1 MDGTDTEH
9 GSVMADF
16 SIQDLSSPQ
25 NDESE
30 RKTRHASFRRPDLAD
45 VDAFALT
52 SETDRHDFGPTSPI
66 DMRRSAAFRPPEEIA
81 ARRDVVRALKRS
93 MENDASLLSRD
104 GASVTASLFACAQ
117 ADEALGEF
125 ESAGLTLATMK
136 RESVAPSYAHVRAA
150 RRIWRQLGDWD
161 LVEDSLSRGRQIAPQ
176 SLAAFEALE
185 QATLAWLSDAPAEKI
200 ALLTSLERF
209 DSIDPLA
216 AFWRAQLVFDAMLS
230 TGDIDGAMSSLE
242 MLLED
247 GVELPEEVSVSLH
260 IMCAIHENLCG
271 NLDAASERLSKLARA
286 GLLPEEMLDAWMF
299 LLCER
304 GSLGEL
310 LEVPA
315 GAKSSRGALLA
326 RARLL
331 LARDLNESA
340 VDLFEKL
347 EGASAIDAHVLRL
360 HEQALERLL
369 VKKREDDLF
378 DFDDELGDEESESDD
393 DSEIASISAAAPT
406 RAHEEMLIQVLN
418 LRLDVTPSDDEC
430 VSLLLRLGRLYEE
443 IPGADDAAAEVYREA
458 LQLAPTDPAVLR
470 ALGRI
475 YSKNSSW
482 EQLAA
487 LYEHEINVLRD
498 EPSVWRRHF
507 QVAGLYEQRLQ
518 DGRAALEHYLEVL
531 ASRPHFLPALK
542 ATARLMEQTEQWIA
556 LADLFLSRVST
567 TTSTRQ
573 RLYMLDK
580 VAEIAEHH
588 IEDDNVA
595 IGAWREIL
603 LLSPEHPNAYASL
616 GRLLA
621 RAHRWRELVELNE
634 QEMGRIEDTEELA
647 DLYLRNAGI
656 LERKLEDLEG
666 AEECYRRALEMLPD
680 FLPALEGL
688 GRLLAGAG
696 RWDDLC
702 EMTREE
708 LSNLVDTREQV
719 RQLGALAELA
729 EFQLGRVEDAVRLH
743 EDALARE
750 PSDINA
756 YFALARLYRQQ
767 ARWDDLV
774 GLLTRRLDRADSAQ
788 QIATLHASLA
798 DIHEWHLQQPKAAFD
813 HYRAAICTEPEN
825 THWLEGVARLWSV
838 VGEEPGRLAHWL
850 TEIAR
855 GAGLEGDTRDAYRKV
870 ICRLT
875 ERAAGVPEAA
885 MDLRRAG
892 KKDDVEN
899 GIMLRMADGL
909 FGDRQTNA
917 LRRVHHPLHR
927 WEVAT
932 SMPRHGLQML
942 PGLELTPVFK
952 ALPATALEWFLD
964 EVELASVVRLDAA
977 FLEQNEDQDRAL
989 GFELGALVHKGARCC
1004 HTLAGPETSLARIR
1018 FRALEARRF
1027 GETEEYEDWTRREIN
1042 RLEREDIIARRY
1054 LELASTRED
1063 EAGRRGYLASA
1074 ATALFP
1080 ELEKGSVPVS
1090 IARPDGPVIDDLYD
1104 ALYAD
1109 YAWSLLRRCLDVHV
1123 HRAQITPIRRA
1134 YLWDMLSDML
1144 ERYLEDPAAAF
1155 HARKA
1160 CWELTGEADHLIA
1173 LVRLSEQLGKADEAL
1188 EFQDKFFRKLW
1199 QRADIAPSRCVGAG
1213 LKLARMLRAR
1223 GFEEDHLIAMELLE
1237 DLLARFEREVEAVD
1251 ARLEL
1256 ARVHASHGDPYAAAE
1271 LFRRTLTPERVRGR
1285 EDDWR
1290 EFVRIYRDGVG
1301 DVATAYNL
1309 QWTLVHSLP
1318 TSERDL
1324 VMLVDLAEE
1333 AGALDNCAHELSRLA
1348 DEVGG
1353 PGRRALLWHAAM
1365 IFDDHLGWF
1374 EDASHIYQDLLVG
1387 FANEE
1392 ERVRLTRRL
1401 AMSQS
1406 RLPKGQTRALELFRE
1421 LLTIDPFDVATYR
1434 GMASLF
1440 TDINTYDRARVV
1452 TQVQRALGDNIEV
1465 EQVRTK
1471 TVPSRTL
1478 EEAEVLE
1485 TLLPEGLNRE
1495 LVEALRMAMPLAQ
1508 KVWSEAL
1515 PQRKAIENDR
1525 RASRELMPI
1534 ADLFY
1539 TVGDAFQLGRLKVWF
1554 GDSQPWPVQVLTD
1567 GQPLIWLNTETLA
1580 AFDEPELRF
1589 MAGYTA
1595 ALATTELAP
1604 LLQLDGRSVWH
1615 LLEGVYYRQMG
1626 KGFSERVDVASQ
1638 EMAEQTSSPLF
1649 AVARRRLLQAL
1660 EPVADQLATAH
1671 CEAWSR
1677 ALEQFAYRVGL
1688 VLCGDIEAAARC
1700 ILKLEGWRGDLFEPG
1715 AQKVLRRHAHLREL
1729 ITFAL
1734 SEDYLEVRY
1743 ALGLAGRPSVLGI

>member
-1 MDGTDTEH
+1 
-9 GSVMADF
+9 MADF

-25 NDESE
+25 IDESE
-30 RKTRHASFRRPDLAD
+30 RKTRHASFRRPGTAEL
-45 VDAFALT
+45 DALVL
-52 SETDRHDFGPTSPI
+52 SSDTDRHDFGPTSPMDI
-66 DMRRSAAFRPPEEIA
+66 RRSAAFRPPEEIA
-81 ARRDVVRALKRS
+81 ARRDIVRALKRS
-93 MENDASLLSRD
+93 MENDSSLLTRD
-104 GASVTASLFACAQ
+104 GADVTDVLFACAQ

-136 RESVAPSYAHVRAA
+136 READASDYAHVRAS
-150 RRIWRQLGDWD
+150 RRIWRQLGEWD
-161 LVEDSLSRGRQIAPQ
+161 LVEDALTRGRQIAPA
-176 SLAAFEALE
+176 SLAPFEALE
-185 QATLAWLSDAPAEKI
+185 QATLAWLRDAPAEKI
-200 ALLTSLERF
+200 ALLSSLEKL
-209 DSIDPLA
+209 DSMEPLA

-230 TGDIDGAMSSLE
+230 TGDLEGAIASLE
-242 MLLED
+242 ELLDDE
-247 GVELPEEVSVSLH
+247 ELALPEEVAVSIDL
-260 IMCAIHENLCG
+260 MCAIHENLCG
-271 NLDAASERLSKLARA
+271 NMGAASVRLKRLGRR

-310 LEVPA
+310 LELPDSAFAPA
-315 GAKSSRGALLA
+315 SRSALIA

-331 LARDLNESA
+331 MIGGENRRA
-340 VDLFEKL
+340 VKL
-347 EGASAIDAHVLRL
+347 LDALHEGDALDAQVLRL

-369 VKKREDDLF
+369 VDIDA
-378 DFDDELGDEESESDD
+378 
-393 DSEIASISAAAPT
+393 ASKDAEGGEVNGR
-406 RAHEEMLIQVLN
+406 RAHEEALIQVLN
-418 LRLDVTPSDDEC
+418 LRLDVTPSDAEC
-430 VSLLLRLGRLYEE
+430 VSILLRLGRLYEE

-458 LQLAPTDPAVLR
+458 LQLAQQDPSVLR

-507 QVAGLYEQRLQ
+507 QVAGLYEQRL
-518 DGRAALEHYLEVL
+518 DDHRAALEHYLAVL
-531 ASRPHFLPALK
+531 EARPHFLPALK
-542 ATARLMEQTEQWIA
+542 ATARLMEQTEQWVA

-567 TTSTRQ
+567 TTSKRQ

-588 IEDDNVA
+588 LEDDRVA

-603 LLSPEHPNAYASL
+603 LLSPDHPNAYASL

-621 RAHRWRELVELNE
+621 RSHRWRELVELNE
-634 QEMGRIEDTEELA
+634 QEMARIEDPEELA

-656 LERKLEDLEG
+656 LERKLEDVES
-666 AEECYRRALEMLPD
+666 AEECYRRALEMMPD

-696 RWDDLC
+696 RWDDLAS
-702 EMTREE
+702 MTREE
-708 LSNLVDTREQV
+708 LSKLEDPREQV
-719 RQLGALAELA
+719 RQLGALAEIA
-729 EFQLGRVEDAVRLH
+729 ELQLGRVEDAVRLH
-743 EDALARE
+743 EDALARVGN
-750 PSDINA
+750 DINA
-756 YFALARLYRQQ
+756 YFALTRLYRQLG
-767 ARWDDLV
+767 RWEDLV
-774 GLLTRRLDRADSAQ
+774 RLLTGRLEHAGTPEQ
-788 QIATLHASLA
+788 LATLHASLA
-798 DIHEWHLQQPKAAFD
+798 EIHEWHLSDPHAAFG
-813 HYRAAICTEPEN
+813 HYRAAVCSEPEN
-825 THWLEGVARLWSV
+825 THWLDGVARLWAG
-838 VGEEPGRLAHWL
+838 VGEDPARLAGWL

-855 GAGLEGDTRDAYRKV
+855 GAELEGETRDAFRKV
-870 ICRLT
+870 IARLT
-875 ERAAGVPEAA
+875 ERAACVPEAA

-892 KKDDVEN
+892 DKDDVEN
-899 GIMLRMADGL
+899 GIMLRLADGL

-927 WEVAT
+927 WEVVT

-942 PGLELTPVFK
+942 PGLEIAPIFASLSEVAK
-952 ALPATALEWFLD
+952 EWLVDELEVSSIVGLSG
-964 EVELASVVRLDAA
+964 ASEGGVTVDLKQV
-977 FLEQNEDQDRAL
+977 LEDQDRAL
-989 GFELGALVHKGARCC
+989 GFELAALVHKGERSC
-1004 HTLAGPETSLARIR
+1004 HTLAGPETSLSRIR
-1018 FRALEARRF
+1018 LRALEARRF
-1027 GETEEYEDWTRREIN
+1027 GEGEEYEDWTRREIT
-1042 RLEREDIIARRY
+1042 RLDREDIIARRF
-1054 LELASTRED
+1054 LELASTHTETED
-1063 EAGRRGYLASA
+1063 ADARRAFLTQA

-1080 ELEKGSVPVS
+1080 EIEGEGVAPTV
-1090 IARPDGPVIDDLYD
+1090 RQDGPVIDDLYD

-1109 YAWSLLRRCLDVHV
+1109 YAWSLLRRCLEAHV
-1123 HRAQITPIRRA
+1123 RREQVTPIRRA

-1144 ERYLEDPAAAF
+1144 ERYLEDPSAAF
-1155 HARKA
+1155 VARRS

-1173 LVRLSEQLGKADEAL
+1173 LVRLSEQLGQDDDAL
-1188 EFQDKFFRKLW
+1188 EYQDRFFRKLW

-1213 LKLARMLRAR
+1213 LKLARMLRSR
-1223 GFEEDHLIAMELLE
+1223 GHQEDHLVAMELLE

-1271 LFRRTLTPERVRGR
+1271 LFRRTLAPERVRGR

-1309 QWTLVHSLP
+1309 QWTLVHAMP

-1324 VMLVDLAEE
+1324 VMVVDLAEE
-1333 AGALDNCAHELSRLA
+1333 SGALDNCAHELTRLA

-1374 EDASHIYQDLLVG
+1374 EDASRIYQDLLVG
-1387 FANEE
+1387 YGDDE

-1401 AMSQS
+1401 AMSMS
-1406 RLPKGQTRALELFRE
+1406 RLPKRQAKALELFRD
-1421 LLTIDPFDVATYR
+1421 LLAVDPFDVATYR

-1440 TDINTYDRARVV
+1440 TNINTYDRARVV

-1471 TVPSRTL
+1471 TVPSRSL

-1485 TLLPEGLNRE
+1485 TLLPEGLDPE
-1495 LVEALRMAMPLAQ
+1495 IVDALRTAMPLVQ

-1515 PQRKAIENDR
+1515 PQRKALENDR
-1525 RASRELMPI
+1525 RASRELMPV

-1539 TVGDAFQLGRLKVWF
+1539 TVGDAFSLGRLKVWF
-1554 GDSQPWPVQVLTD
+1554 GDSQPWPVQVLSD
-1567 GQPLIWLNTETLA
+1567 GQPLIWLNTETLM

-1595 ALATTELAP
+1595 ALAATELSP
-1604 LLQLDGRSVWH
+1604 LLHLDGRSIWH

-1626 KGFSERVDVASQ
+1626 KGFTERVDVASQ
-1638 EMAEQTSSPLF
+1638 ELAEQTSSPLY
-1649 AVARRRLLQAL
+1649 AVARRRLLQSL
-1660 EPVADQLATAH
+1660 EPVVEKLATAH

-1677 ALEQFAYRVGL
+1677 SLQQFAYRVGL
-1688 VLCGDIEAAARC
+1688 VLCGDVEAAARC
-1700 ILKLEGWRGDLFEPG
+1700 ILKLEGWRGDLFEPT
-1715 AQKVLRRHAHLREL
+1715 AQKVLRRHQHLREL
-1729 ITFAL
+1729 IQFAL

-1743 ALGLAGRPSVLGI
+1743 ALGLAGRPSTLGI